1 MDQLEHITQAYSQAP
16 WRKQWQIIG
25 LVSLI
30 LVLTAM
36 IAGVYLSISTQATSV
51 GRDIQSMQSTT
62 IAVDRENEDLQSQLA
77 SILSSSEMEGRA
89 RSLGFVPIPPDQ
101 IVYLN
106 VPGYEERQP
115 IIMAP
120 SNDRSVVGARYMPPE
135 YTESIFEWLAVRVR
149 QWYSTMI
156 EVQP

>member
-25 LVSLI
+25 LVSLV

-89 RSLGFVPIPPDQ
+89 RSLGFVAIPPDQ

>member
-1 MDQLEHITQAYSQAP
+1 MDQLENITRAYSQAP

-30 LVLTAM
+30 LVLIAM
-36 IAGVYLSISTQATSV
+36 IAGVYLSISAQATAV
-51 GRDIQSMQSTT
+51 GRDIQSMQATT
-62 IAVDRENEDLQSQLA
+62 IAVDRENEDLQSHLA
-77 SILSSSEMEGRA
+77 QILSSSEMESRA
-89 RSLGFVPIPPDQ
+89 RSLGFVPVPPDQ

-115 IIMAP
+115 VILAP
-120 SNDRSVVGARYMPPE
+120 STDRSVVGARYMPPE

-149 QWYSTMI
+149 QWYSAMI

>member
-1 MDQLEHITQAYSQAP
+1 MDQLENITRAYSQAP

-25 LVSLI
+25 LVSLV
-30 LVLTAM
+30 LVLIAM
-36 IAGVYLSISTQATSV
+36 IAGVYLSISAQATAV

-77 SILSSSEMEGRA
+77 LILSSSQMEERA
-89 RSLGFVPIPPDQ
+89 RSLGFVPVPPEQ

-106 VPGYEERQP
+106 VPGYEERHAV
-115 IIMAP
+115 ILAP
-120 SNDRSVVGARYMPPE
+120 SNERNVVGARYMPPE
-135 YTESIFEWLAVRVR
+135 YTESIFEWLIVRAR
-149 QWYSTMI
+149 QWYYAMI

>member
-1 MDQLEHITQAYSQAP
+1 MDQLEHITRAYSQAP

-30 LVLTAM
+30 LVLIAM
-36 IAGVYLSISTQATSV
+36 IAGVYLSISAQATAV
-51 GRDIQSMQSTT
+51 GRDIQSMQATT
-62 IAVDRENEDLQSQLA
+62 IAVDRENEDLQSHLA
-77 SILSSSEMEGRA
+77 LILSSSEMEARA
-89 RSLGFVPIPPDQ
+89 RSLGFVPVPPEQ

-115 IIMAP
+115 IILAP
-120 SNDRSVVGARYMPPE
+120 SNERSVVGARYMPPE
-135 YTESIFEWLAVRVR
+135 YTESIFEWLFVHARL
-149 QWYSTMI
+149 WYSSMI

>member
-1 MDQLEHITQAYSQAP
+1 MDQLENITRAYSQAP

-30 LVLTAM
+30 LVLIAM
-36 IAGVYLSISTQATSV
+36 IAGVYLSISAQATAV
-51 GRDIQSMQSTT
+51 GRDIQSMQATT

-77 SILSSSEMEGRA
+77 LILSSSEIESRA
-89 RSLGFVPIPPDQ
+89 HSLGFVPVPPDQ

-115 IIMAP
+115 VILAP

-149 QWYSTMI
+149 QWYSAMI